1 MNRRQAI
8 ASLAGAALPVLGRT
22 GSKTIRGAAAEP
34 AQTELRPGAIT
45 KIGGFAG
52 HRMALNITARLL
64 TFDIEYYVRL
74 IETQRWRDWSWVG
87 EQPGKWLDAAIL
99 CSETARDEQLHD
111 QAASVLRRI
120 LAAQQR
126 DGYVGVTDTA
136 LRTPEHPLRGM
147 DAYELYF
154 TLHGLL
160 TAHDEW
166 NSQAALSSAARLGDY
181 LIRYIGPGKAEF
193 WPKAKDVTIAGHEVH
208 HGLEGTL
215 LIDPMMRLYQNTGE
229 ERYLGWCQ
237 WVVGNIDK
245 WSGTNYYSR
254 LDDVARGELGINKL
268 LPKVHVHTFQM
279 NALGLMRMYS
289 ATGDSTYLNKVRGA
303 WKDIA
308 TKRTYITGAPG
319 FREYYQADYVLP
331 NEGEGVETC
340 SVMSW
345 IQLNQALL
353 DATGDPAH
361 ADVIERAMWNHAYA
375 TQTWDGDGFR
385 YGVPMAGWK
394 PALYFTGPNCC
405 SSSGP
410 RLLGLL
416 PGMIYGRWANSIYV
430 NHFVDSTAQ
439 IQFDSGRTVQIVQ
452 RTEYPTR
459 GRVVLEVRAP
469 RPAHF
474 QLKIRLSSW
483 CDKPS
488 VSVNANVVANLQPGT
503 YASIERTWGRDDV
516 VELCLPMDARWTRG
530 EHGNKGSWALTRGP
544 VVYVVDGVWQKPDIR
559 SRLAASDGVAGAQGG
574 LSLASDGQNVPT
586 QAEETK
592 APQEALGPFYSADA
606 NLKDGTPA
614 ELALSPF
621 ANLGRWYA
629 DPETKPDIKADLYG
643 YSVWLP
649 GSSSPSER
657 QTRSNR

>member
-1 MNRRQAI
+1 MI
-8 ASLAGAALPVLGRT
+8 ASLASAALPVFGRS
-22 GSKTIRGAAAEP
+22 GSKTIRGAAAIEP

-45 KIGGFAG
+45 NIGGFAG

-64 TFDIEYYVRL
+64 TFDIDYYVRL
-74 IETQRWRDWSWVG
+74 IETHRWRDWSWVG

-99 CSETARDEQLHD
+99 CSETFRNEQLHD
-111 QAASVLRRI
+111 RATSVLRRI

-126 DGYVGVTDTA
+126 DGYLGVTDTA

-193 WPKAKDVTIAGHEVH
+193 WPRAKDVTIAGHEVH

-215 LIDPMMRLYQNTGE
+215 LIDPVMRLYQNTGE
-229 ERYLGWCQ
+229 KRYLSWCQ

-245 WSGTNYYSR
+245 WSGTNYYSK
-254 LDDVARGELGINKL
+254 LADVARGELGVNQL

-303 WKDIA
+303 WKDIT

-319 FREYYQADYVLP
+319 YREYYQADYVLP
-331 NEGEGVETC
+331 NKGEGVETC

-394 PALYFTGPNCC
+394 PAPYFTGPNCC

-416 PGMIYGRWANSIYV
+416 PGMIYGRSAKSIYV
-430 NHFVDSTAQ
+430 NQFIDSTAQ
-439 IQFDSGRTVQIVQ
+439 IQLDPARTVQIIQ
-452 RTEYPTR
+452 RTKYPTS
-459 GRVVLEVRAP
+459 GRVVLEIHAP
-469 RPAHF
+469 QPAHF
-474 QLKIRLSSW
+474 ELNVRLPSW
-483 CDKPS
+483 CAKPS
-488 VSVNANVVANLQPGT
+488 ISVNANVVASLQPGT
-503 YASIERTWGRDDV
+503 YASIERTWGSDDV
-516 VELCLPMDARWTRG
+516 VELSLPMDARWTRG
-530 EHGNKGSWALTRGP
+530 EHGNAGSWALTRGP
-544 VVYVVDGVWQKPDIR
+544 VVHVLDGVWQKPEVR
-559 SRLAASDGVAGAQGG
+559 GRLVTSDSVPGAQGN

-586 QAEETK
+586 QAKETK
-592 APQEALGPFYSADA
+592 APKDALGPFYSAGVK
-606 NLKDGTPA
+606 LQDGTRA

-629 DPETKPDIKADLYG
+629 DPEKKPDIKSQLYG

-649 GSSSPSER
+649 GSSSASEHE
-657 QTRSNR
+657 TGSNR